1 MEDLLFHATLISDIT
16 DHSKFMDT
24 ILFTKLSCF
33 DVALLLLLLLLLL
46 LFVLFLVVV
55 VVFGQTFK
63 STMPSTGHS
72 PWYKYHGRK
81 KQQTSSFLPPR

>member
-24 ILFTKLSCF
+24 ILFTKLSCL

-46 LFVLFLVVV
+46 LFVLFLVFSVRLSDRQCQALV
-55 VVFGQTFK
+55 IRPDITIMVN
-63 STMPSTGHS
+63 
-72 PWYKYHGRK
+72 WA
-81 KQQTSSFLPPR
+81 